1 MLSVV
6 SCVIRIVFVG
16 RPYMVYIDLRLFLY
30 VTTSLSLFITTTP
43 IISLLRHENFGPLDN
58 LSRCV
63 TLLIQ

>member
-1 MLSVV
+1 MLNVV

-30 VTTSLSLFITTTP
+30 VTTSLFITTTP